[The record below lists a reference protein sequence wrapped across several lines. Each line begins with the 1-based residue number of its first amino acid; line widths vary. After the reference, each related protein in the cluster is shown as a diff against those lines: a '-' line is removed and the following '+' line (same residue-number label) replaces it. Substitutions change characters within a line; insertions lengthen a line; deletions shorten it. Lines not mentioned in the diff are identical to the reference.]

1 MATSISKL
9 QDRAAAVAAMLDDL
23 QKVEERSEA
32 QVAEI
37 EKLQSE
43 AGELAEKLDREHA
56 IADKIATLRSKVA
69 ATAKPVEVADMPMAV
84 ATRKPA
90 SYTRLRGFTN
100 SSDAEAVGRWI
111 RGFLLPNHRAAAE
124 DRAWYTQNVEERA
137 LASADNSKGGVFVPE
152 VFASTL
158 IRLVDEYSAIP
169 QQANV
174 MPMSSSTL
182 YVPRRTGGNTAYF
195 VSENS
200 ETTTSDMATDNVMLS
215 AKDLRVGSR
224 VPNSLIDD
232 SLVDLAGLVAQE
244 FALAISQKIDDAGFK
259 GDGTSTHGGI
269 RGIQWLFE
277 QSPATAANK
286 FNSAASS
293 AGALTVDDFHAAMA
307 LAPSYVLPRAKWY
320 VTPQLYHSA
329 MRALALSS
337 GGVTAAELAGGVGGE
352 RFMGYPV
359 LYNNSMNTAA
369 ATDKVVAL
377 FGDLSLSTHY
387 GLRREVAV
395 RASTERYI
403 EFNQTYFQA
412 VCRMDC
418 VTSDIGDANKAGPV
432 VALIL

>member
-84 ATRKPA
+84 AARKPA

-124 DRAWYTQNVEERA
+124 DRAWYTKNVEERA

-395 RASTERYI
+395 RASTDRYI
-403 EFNQTYFQA
+403 EFDQTYFQA
-412 VCRMDC
+412 VCRFDV

>member
-1 MATSISKL
+1 MAMQISKL
-9 QDRAAAVAAMLDDL
+9 QDRAAAVAALLEDL
-23 QKVEERSEA
+23 QKVEERSET

-56 IADKIATLRSKVA
+56 IADKITSLRSKVA
-69 ATAKPVEVADMPMAV
+69 ATARPVEVADMPVPV
-84 ATRKPA
+84 AASKPA
-90 SYTRLRGFTN
+90 SYSRLRGFTN

-124 DRAWYTQNVEERA
+124 DRAWYTRNVEERA

-200 ETTTSDMATDNVMLS
+200 ETTTSDMTTDNVMLS
-215 AKDLRVGSR
+215 AKDCRVGTR
-224 VPNSLIDD
+224 VPNSLVDD
-232 SLVDLAGLVAQE
+232 SLVDLAGLIAQE
-244 FALAISQKIDDAGFK
+244 FALALSQKIDDAGFK

-269 RGIQWLFE
+269 RGIQWLLE
-277 QSPATAANK
+277 QVPATAANK
-286 FNSAASS
+286 FNSAATT
-293 AGALTVDDFHAAMA
+293 AGGLTVDDFHAAMA

-320 VTPQLYHSA
+320 VTPQLYHSS
-329 MRALALSS
+329 MRTLALSA

-395 RASTERYI
+395 RASTDRYI
-403 EFNQTYFQA
+403 EFDQTYFQA
-412 VCRMDC
+412 TCRFDV